1 MTLCREEV
9 SDFTDVL
16 GGALEET
23 PQTPLFPPTGR
34 AGLGVPTAPSR
45 PPLWDAGLTADSQW
59 GK

>member
-1 MTLCREEV
+1 MGPWGVVTLCREEV

-34 AGLGVPTAPSR
+34 AGLGGPHGTVTAASLGR
-45 PPLWDAGLTADSQW
+45 GSHR
-59 GK
+59 